1 MSSIMTGFKEVFV
14 NVNSGAVEV
23 TSLPKEFEIVL
34 VRDSLDRINTA
45 YWTSYEE
52 HVTRDNIE
60 WYVPSKI
67 EGIQDVEI
75 AAEITD
81 WQEYKGQIA

>member
-1 MSSIMTGFKEVFV
+1 MSSIMTGFEEVLF

-34 VRDSLDRINTA
+34 VRDRLDRIQTA
-45 YWTSYEE
+45 YWTCDEE
-52 HVTRDNIE
+52 VVTRDNIE

-75 AAEITD
+75 AAEVTD

>member
-14 NVNSGAVEV
+14 NEKSGAVEV

>member
-1 MSSIMTGFKEVFV
+1 MSSIMAGFEEVLF

-23 TSLPKEFEIVL
+23 ASLPKEFEIVL
-34 VRDSLDRINTA
+34 VRDRLDRIQTA
-45 YWTSYEE
+45 YWTCDEE
-52 HVTRDNIE
+52 VVTRDNIE

-75 AAEITD
+75 AAEVTD

>member
-1 MSSIMTGFKEVFV
+1 MSSIMTGVKGVFV
-14 NVNSGAVEV
+14 NAKSGAVDG

-34 VRDSLDRINTA
+34 VRDRLDRIQTA
-45 YWTSYEE
+45 YWTCDEE
-52 HVTRDNIE
+52 VVTRDNIE

-75 AAEITD
+75 AAEVTD

>member
-1 MSSIMTGFKEVFV
+1 MSSIMAGFKEVFV

-34 VRDSLDRINTA
+34 VRDGLDRIQTA
-45 YWTSYEE
+45 YWTCDEE
-52 HVTRDNIE
+52 VLTRDNIE

-75 AAEITD
+75 AAEVTD

>member
-1 MSSIMTGFKEVFV
+1 MSSIMTGFEEVLF
-14 NVNSGAVEV
+14 NVKSGAVEV

-34 VRDSLDRINTA
+34 VRDRLDRIQTA
-45 YWTSYEE
+45 YWTCDEE
-52 HVTRDNIE
+52 VVTRDNIE

-75 AAEITD
+75 AAEVTD

>member
-75 AAEITD
+75 AAEVTD

>member
-1 MSSIMTGFKEVFV
+1 MTGFKEVFV

>member
-1 MSSIMTGFKEVFV
+1 MSSIMTGFEEVFV

-34 VRDSLDRINTA
+34 VRDRLDRIQTA
-45 YWTSYEE
+45 YWTCDEE
-52 HVTRDNIE
+52 VVTRDNIE

-75 AAEITD
+75 AAEVTD

>member
-34 VRDSLDRINTA
+34 VRDRLDRIQTA
-45 YWTSYEE
+45 YWTCDEE
-52 HVTRDNIE
+52 VVTRDNIE

-75 AAEITD
+75 AAEVTD
-81 WQEYKGQIA
+81 WHEYKGQIA

>member
-1 MSSIMTGFKEVFV
+1 MSNIMQGFNGIFANAASGLIEVQ
-14 NVNSGAVEV
+14 
-23 TSLPKEFEIVL
+23 SLPKEFEIVL

-67 EGIQDVEI
+67 EDIQDVEI

-81 WQEYKGQIA
+81 WKEYKGQIA

>member
-14 NVNSGAVEV
+14 NENSGAVEV

-34 VRDSLDRINTA
+34 VRDRLDRIETA
-45 YWTSYEE
+45 YWTCDEE
-52 HVTRDNIE
+52 VVTRDNIE

-75 AAEITD
+75 AAEVTD

>member
-1 MSSIMTGFKEVFV
+1 MSNIMQGFNGIFANAASGSIEVQ
-14 NVNSGAVEV
+14 
-23 TSLPKEFEIVL
+23 SLPKEFEIVL

-45 YWTSYEE
+45 YWTSCEE

>member
-1 MSSIMTGFKEVFV
+1 MSSIMTGFEEVLF
-14 NVNSGAVEV
+14 NVNSGEV
-23 TSLPKEFEIVL
+23 DGTSLPKEFEIVL
-34 VRDSLDRINTA
+34 VRDRLDRIQTA
-45 YWTSYEE
+45 YWTCDEE
-52 HVTRDNIE
+52 VVTRDNIE

-75 AAEITD
+75 AAEVTD

>member
-1 MSSIMTGFKEVFV
+1 MRSIMTGFKGVFV
-14 NVNSGAVEV
+14 NEKSGAVDG

-34 VRDSLDRINTA
+34 VRDRLDRIQTA
-45 YWTSYEE
+45 YRTCDEE
-52 HVTRDNIE
+52 VVTRDNIE

-75 AAEITD
+75 AAEVTD

>member
-14 NVNSGAVEV
+14 NINSGAVDG

-34 VRDSLDRINTA
+34 VRDRLDRIQTA
-45 YWTSYEE
+45 YWTCDEE
-52 HVTRDNIE
+52 VVTRDNIE

-75 AAEITD
+75 AAEVTD

>member
-1 MSSIMTGFKEVFV
+1 MTGFKEVFV
-14 NVNSGAVEV
+14 NEKSGAVDG

-34 VRDSLDRINTA
+34 VRDRLDRIQTA
-45 YWTSYEE
+45 YWTCDEE
-52 HVTRDNIE
+52 VVTRDNIE

-75 AAEITD
+75 AAEVTD

>member
-1 MSSIMTGFKEVFV
+1 MSSIMAGFKEVFV
-14 NVNSGAVEV
+14 NEKSGAVDG

-34 VRDSLDRINTA
+34 VRDRLDRIQTA
-45 YWTSYEE
+45 YWTCDEE
-52 HVTRDNIE
+52 VVTRDNIE

-75 AAEITD
+75 AAEVTD
-81 WQEYKGQIA
+81 WHEYKGQIA

>member
-1 MSSIMTGFKEVFV
+1 MSSIMTGFEEVLF

-34 VRDSLDRINTA
+34 VRDKLDRIQTA
-45 YWTSYEE
+45 YWTCDEE
-52 HVTRDNIE
+52 VVTRDNIE

-75 AAEITD
+75 AAEVTD